1 MAPSLASW
9 LTSRRWL
16 FLAAALTIAIG
27 LASRAFLHGAPAKI
41 TGVALYATLV
51 YLLVRAAFPRAKRAD
66 ASHPPSRLS
75 VLIAPAAV
83 ALAISWGV
91 EFLQLTPLSA
101 RLSAVHPV
109 LRLVFGEVFSATDLI
124 WYAIGVVAGV
134 LVDVC
139 FQRRPSRAVT

>member
-1 MAPSLASW
+1 MMP
-9 LTSRRWL
+9 RRWL
-16 FLAAALTIAIG
+16 LLAAALTIAIG
-27 LASRAFLHGAPAKI
+27 LASRAFLHGSPAKI

-51 YLLVRAAFPRAKRAD
+51 YWLVRAAFPRAELAD

-75 VLIAPAAV
+75 VFIAPAAV
-83 ALAISWGV
+83 SLAISWGV

-139 FQRRPSRAVT
+139 FQRRHPSGVT

>member
-1 MAPSLASW
+1 M
-9 LTSRRWL
+9 SRRWL
-16 FLAAALTIAIG
+16 VLAAALTIALG

-51 YLLVRAAFPRAKRAD
+51 YWLVRAAFPRVECAD
-66 ASHPPSRLS
+66 MSRPPSRFS
-75 VLIAPAAV
+75 PRASGFIAPAAV

-91 EFLQLTPLSA
+91 EFLQLTPISA

-109 LRLVFGEVFSATDLI
+109 LRLIFGEVFSTTDLI

-134 LVDVC
+134 LVDACV
-139 FQRRPSRAVT
+139 QRRPSSAVA